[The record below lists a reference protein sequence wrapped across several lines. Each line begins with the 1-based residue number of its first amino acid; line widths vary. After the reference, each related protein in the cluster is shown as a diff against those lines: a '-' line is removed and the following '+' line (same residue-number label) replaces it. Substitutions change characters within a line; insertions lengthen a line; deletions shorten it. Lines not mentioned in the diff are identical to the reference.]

1 MAATEIKVQMQQRR
15 DTAAG
20 WTSADP
26 TLLNGE
32 VGYETDTGYIKI
44 GNGSTAW
51 TSLAYVHATK
61 VSAYPLA
68 TVDIADDAI
77 TAGKLADTSVT
88 AGSYTAADIT
98 VDAQGRITAAANGS
112 IGTGEITDGAV
123 TSAKLDTNIDIAGTL
138 DVTGVGTFD
147 DNVTIAGNLTVN
159 GTTLTV
165 NSTTLQ
171 VDDKNIELGTVDTP
185 SDTTADGGGITL
197 KGATDKTLKWINS
210 TDCWTF
216 NQSLDL
222 TAGSA
227 SAPALIFN
235 GDVDSGIFQSAANE
249 LAFAT
254 AGTERFKIASN
265 GGIHF
270 NNAELIEKASVT
282 AGKLSDN
289 TNIDLADGM
298 VHLFTTTE
306 TTTSTPNIRIDSSTS
321 LNSVMAIGEMIS
333 VTIITTA
340 AAAGYSAQ
348 LTIDGAAVTENWI
361 GGSAPSEGGSS
372 GVDVYTYSII
382 KTASAT
388 FTVIANLVTTS

>member
-32 VGYETDTGYIKI
+32 IGYETDTGYIKV
-44 GNGSTAW
+44 GDGSTAW
-51 TSLAYVHATK
+51 SSLGYIDGTK

-77 TAGKLADTSVT
+77 TAAKLADTAVT

-98 VDAQGRITAAANGS
+98 IDAQGRVTAAANGTTGAAAIADGS
-112 IGTGEITDGAV
+112 I
-123 TSAKLDTNIDIAGTL
+123 TSAKLEDNITIAGT
-138 DVTGVGTFD
+138 
-147 DNVTIAGNLTVN
+147 LTVN
-159 GTTLTV
+159 GTTTTI
-165 NSTTLQ
+165 NSTTLS

-333 VTIITTA
+333 VNIITTA

-388 FTVIANLVTTS
+388 FTVIANLATTS

>member
-32 VGYETDTGYIKI
+32 IGYETDTGYIKV
-44 GNGSTAW
+44 GDGSTAW
-51 TSLAYVHATK
+51 SSLGYIDGTK

-77 TAGKLADTSVT
+77 TAAKLADTAVT

-98 VDAQGRITAAANGS
+98 IDAQGRVTAAANGTTGAAAIADGS
-112 IGTGEITDGAV
+112 I
-123 TSAKLDTNIDIAGTL
+123 TSAKLEDNITIAGT
-138 DVTGVGTFD
+138 
-147 DNVTIAGNLTVN
+147 LTVN
-159 GTTLTV
+159 GTTTTI
-165 NSTTLQ
+165 NSTTLS

-348 LTIDGAAVTENWI
+348 LTIDSAAVTENWI

-388 FTVIANLVTTS
+388 FTVIANLATTS

>member
-32 VGYETDTGYIKI
+32 IGYETDTGYIKV
-44 GNGSTAW
+44 GDGSTAW
-51 TSLAYVHATK
+51 SSLGYIDGTK

-77 TAGKLADTSVT
+77 TAAKLADTAVT

-98 VDAQGRITAAANGS
+98 IDAQGRVTAAANGTTGAAAIADGS
-112 IGTGEITDGAV
+112 I
-123 TSAKLDTNIDIAGTL
+123 TSAKLEDNITIAGT
-138 DVTGVGTFD
+138 
-147 DNVTIAGNLTVN
+147 LTVN
-159 GTTLTV
+159 GTTTTI
-165 NSTTLQ
+165 NSTTLS

-388 FTVIANLVTTS
+388 FTVIANLATTS